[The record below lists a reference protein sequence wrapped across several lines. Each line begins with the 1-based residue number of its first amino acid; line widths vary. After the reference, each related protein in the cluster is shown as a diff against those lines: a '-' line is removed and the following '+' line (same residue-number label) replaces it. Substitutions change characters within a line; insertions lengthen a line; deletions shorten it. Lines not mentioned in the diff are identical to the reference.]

1 MVNIK
6 FQNAMNVGLKN
17 LTYVAIGF
25 VSTSAFAQQPIS
37 LEQAVQTALQKNQLI
52 KSAEYQVEYF
62 KQIKKT
68 STDIGKLSAIWMH
81 GQYNSLY
88 QDNNLTFV
96 QTLPFPTL
104 LGSQVQLGR
113 EQVIGAQKGLVSA
126 QNDLVFEVKSV
137 YYQLLYL
144 EALKK
149 LLQSQDSL
157 YEDFSRASSL
167 RYKPDESN
175 LLEKTTAETQLMEV
189 RNQSRINQADI
200 QIAESRLQAL
210 LKNEG
215 PVVASDIL
223 KKRELPQMLDTV
235 SLAANPQLSYLRQQA
250 AIGQRAKRV
259 ERNRLLP
266 DISVGYFNQTLVAI
280 QNITGLDRFF
290 GRDKRFQGFEL
301 GLSIPLL
308 FRAPVARAKAAAFTE
323 EILKKNAE
331 HFQTTLNG
339 TYRQALQEL
348 DKNLSSLDYYESSA
362 LNNAGL
368 ILSQARKAYRAGEI
382 GYIEYLQSLKNV
394 IAIRS
399 NYLQSLNFYNQSVVK
414 IEFLLGHI

>member
-1 MVNIK
+1 
-6 FQNAMNVGLKN
+6 MNVGLTN
-17 LTYVAIGF
+17 LTYVLVGF
-25 VSTSAFAQQPIS
+25 LSTGAFAQQPIS

-62 KQIKKT
+62 RQVKKM
-68 STDIGKLSAIWMH
+68 STDIGKLSAMWMH

-88 QDNNLTFV
+88 QDNNFTFV
-96 QTLPFPTL
+96 QTLPFPAL
-104 LGSQVQLGR
+104 LGSQIQLGK

-144 EALKK
+144 VALGN

-167 RYKPDESN
+167 RFKTGESN

-210 LKNEG
+210 LRNET
-215 PVVASDIL
+215 PVIASDVL
-223 KKRELPQMLDTV
+223 RKRELPESLDTV
-235 SLAANPQLSYLRQQA
+235 SLAANPQLNYLRQQA
-250 AIGQRAKRV
+250 AISQRARQV

-266 DISVGYFNQTLVAI
+266 DISVGYFNQSLIGI
-280 QNITGLDRFF
+280 QNINGLDRFF
-290 GRDKRFQGFEL
+290 GASKRFQGFEL
-301 GLSIPLL
+301 GLSIPLW
-308 FRAPVARAKAAAFTE
+308 FRPPVARAKAATINE
-323 EILKKNAE
+323 EILKKNAD
-331 HFQTTLNG
+331 HFQTTLQG

-348 DKNLSSLDYYESSA
+348 DKNLSSFTYYESSA
-362 LNNAGL
+362 LTNAGL
-368 ILSQARKAYRAGEI
+368 ILTQARKAYRGGEI
-382 GYIEYLQSLKNV
+382 GYIEYLQSLRN
-394 IAIRS
+394 AITIKS
-399 NYLQSLNFYNQSVVK
+399 NYLQSLNQYNQSVVK
-414 IEFLLGHI
+414 IEFLLGTI

>member
-1 MVNIK
+1 
-6 FQNAMNVGLKN
+6 MNVGLTN
-17 LTYVAIGF
+17 LTYVLVGF
-25 VSTSAFAQQPIS
+25 LSTGAFAQQPIS

-62 KQIKKT
+62 RQVKKT
-68 STDIGKLSAIWMH
+68 STDIGKLSAMWMH

-88 QDNNLTFV
+88 QDNNFTFV
-96 QTLPFPTL
+96 QTLPFPAL
-104 LGSQVQLGR
+104 LGSQIQLGK

-144 EALKK
+144 VALGN

-167 RYKPDESN
+167 RFKTGESN

-210 LKNEG
+210 LRNET
-215 PVVASDIL
+215 PVIASDVL
-223 KKRELPQMLDTV
+223 RKRELPESLDTV
-235 SLAANPQLSYLRQQA
+235 SLAANPQLNYLRQQA
-250 AIGQRAKRV
+250 AISQRARQV

-266 DISVGYFNQTLVAI
+266 DISVGYFNQTLIGI
-280 QNITGLDRFF
+280 QNINGLDQFF
-290 GRDKRFQGFEL
+290 GASKRFQGFEL
-301 GLSIPLL
+301 GLSIPLW
-308 FRAPVARAKAAAFTE
+308 FRPPVARAKAATINE
-323 EILKKNAE
+323 EILKKNAD
-331 HFQTTLNG
+331 HFQTTLQG

-348 DKNLSSLDYYESSA
+348 DKNLSSFTYYESSA
-362 LNNAGL
+362 LTNAGL
-368 ILSQARKAYRAGEI
+368 ILTQARKAYRGGEI
-382 GYIEYLQSLKNV
+382 GYIEYLQSLRN
-394 IAIRS
+394 AITIKS
-399 NYLQSLNFYNQSVVK
+399 NYLQSLNQYNQSVVK
-414 IEFLLGHI
+414 IEFLLGTI

>member
-1 MVNIK
+1 
-6 FQNAMNVGLKN
+6 MNVGLTN
-17 LTYVAIGF
+17 LTYVLVGF
-25 VSTSAFAQQPIS
+25 LSTGAFAQQPIS

-62 KQIKKT
+62 RQVKKT
-68 STDIGKLSAIWMH
+68 STDIGKLSAMWMH

-88 QDNNLTFV
+88 QDNNFTFV
-96 QTLPFPTL
+96 QTLPFPAL
-104 LGSQVQLGR
+104 LGSQIQLGK

-144 EALKK
+144 VALGN

-167 RYKPDESN
+167 RFKTGESN

-210 LKNEG
+210 LRNET
-215 PVVASDIL
+215 PVIASDVL
-223 KKRELPQMLDTV
+223 RKRELPEALDTV
-235 SLAANPQLSYLRQQA
+235 SLAANPQLNYLRQQA
-250 AIGQRAKRV
+250 AISQRARQV

-266 DISVGYFNQTLVAI
+266 DISVGYFNQSLIGI
-280 QNITGLDRFF
+280 QNINGLDRFF
-290 GRDKRFQGFEL
+290 GASKRFQGFEL
-301 GLSIPLL
+301 GLSIPLW
-308 FRAPVARAKAAAFTE
+308 FRPPVARAKAAAINE
-323 EILKKNAE
+323 EILKKNAD
-331 HFQTTLNG
+331 HFQTTLQG

-348 DKNLSSLDYYESSA
+348 DKNLSSFTYYESSA
-362 LNNAGL
+362 LTNAGL
-368 ILSQARKAYRAGEI
+368 ILTQARKAYRGGEI
-382 GYIEYLQSLKNV
+382 GYIEYLQSLRN
-394 IAIRS
+394 AITIKS
-399 NYLQSLNFYNQSVVK
+399 NYLQSLNQYNQSVVK
-414 IEFLLGHI
+414 IEFLLGTI

>member
-1 MVNIK
+1 
-6 FQNAMNVGLKN
+6 MNVGLTN
-17 LTYVAIGF
+17 LTYVLVGF
-25 VSTSAFAQQPIS
+25 LSTGAFAQQPIS

-62 KQIKKT
+62 RQVKKT
-68 STDIGKLSAIWMH
+68 STDIGKLSAMWMH

-88 QDNNLTFV
+88 QDNNFTFV
-96 QTLPFPTL
+96 QTLPFPAL
-104 LGSQVQLGR
+104 LGSQIQLGK

-144 EALKK
+144 VALGN

-167 RYKPDESN
+167 RFKTGESN

-210 LKNEG
+210 LRNET
-215 PVVASDIL
+215 PVIASDVL
-223 KKRELPQMLDTV
+223 RKRELPESLDTV
-235 SLAANPQLSYLRQQA
+235 SLAANPQLNYLRQQA
-250 AIGQRAKRV
+250 AISQRARQV

-266 DISVGYFNQTLVAI
+266 DISVGYFNQTLIGI
-280 QNITGLDRFF
+280 QNINGLDQFF
-290 GRDKRFQGFEL
+290 GASKRFQGFEL
-301 GLSIPLL
+301 GLSIPLW
-308 FRAPVARAKAAAFTE
+308 FRPPVARAKAAAINE
-323 EILKKNAE
+323 EILKKNAD
-331 HFQTTLNG
+331 HFQTTLQG

-348 DKNLSSLDYYESSA
+348 DKNLSSFTYYESSA
-362 LNNAGL
+362 LTNAGL
-368 ILSQARKAYRAGEI
+368 ILTQARKAYRGGEI
-382 GYIEYLQSLKNV
+382 GYIEYLQSLRN
-394 IAIRS
+394 AITIKS
-399 NYLQSLNFYNQSVVK
+399 NYLQSLNQYNQSVVK
-414 IEFLLGHI
+414 IEFLLGTI

>member
-1 MVNIK
+1 
-6 FQNAMNVGLKN
+6 MNVGLKN

-37 LEQAVQTALQKNQLI
+37 LEQAVQAALQKNQLI

-62 KQIKKT
+62 KQIKKA

-113 EQVIGAQKGLVSA
+113 EQVIGGQKGLVCA

-137 YYQLLYL
+137 YYQLIYL

-167 RYKPDESN
+167 RYKTGESN
-175 LLEKTTAETQLMEV
+175 LLEKTTAETQLMEI

-266 DISVGYFNQTLVAI
+266 EISVGYFNQTLVGI
-280 QNITGLDRFF
+280 QNINGLDRFF

-368 ILSQARKAYRAGEI
+368 ILSQARKAYRGGEI

>member
-1 MVNIK
+1 MKIS
-6 FQNAMNVGLKN
+6 LTN
-17 LTYVAIGF
+17 LTYVIIGF
-25 VSTSAFAQQPIS
+25 VSTSVFAQQPIS

-62 KQIKKT
+62 KQVKKT
-68 STDIGKLSAIWMH
+68 STDIGKLSAVWMH

-104 LGSQVQLGR
+104 LGSQIQLGK
-113 EQVIGAQKGLVSA
+113 EQVIGAQKSLRST

-144 EALKK
+144 EALNK

-167 RYKPDESN
+167 RYKTGESN

-200 QIAESRLQAL
+200 QIAASKLQAL
-210 LKNEG
+210 LRNETS
-215 PVVASDIL
+215 VIASDIL
-223 KKRELPQMLDTV
+223 KKRELPQAVDTI
-235 SLAANPQLSYLRQQA
+235 SLAGNPQLSYLRQQA
-250 AIGQRAKRV
+250 TIGQRAKRV

-266 DISVGYFNQTLVAI
+266 DISVGYFNQTLFGI
-280 QNITGLDRFF
+280 QNINGQDQFF

-301 GLSIPLL
+301 GLSIPLWFGPHL
-308 FRAPVARAKAAAFTE
+308 ARTKAAAFNE

-331 HFQTTLNG
+331 HFQTTLTG
-339 TYRQALQEL
+339 TYGQALQEL

-362 LNNAGL
+362 LKNAEL
-368 ILSQARKAYRAGEI
+368 ILVQARKAYRGGEI
-382 GYIEYLQSLKNV
+382 GYIEYLQSLKNA
-394 IAIRS
+394 IAIKS
-399 NYLQSLNFYNQSVVK
+399 NYLQALNLYNHSVVK
-414 IEFLLGHI
+414 IEFLLGTI

>member
-1 MVNIK
+1 
-6 FQNAMNVGLKN
+6 MNVGLKN
-17 LTYVAIGF
+17 LTYAAIGF

-37 LEQAVQTALQKNQLI
+37 LEQAVQAALQKNQLI

-62 KQIKKT
+62 KQIKKA

-104 LGSQVQLGR
+104 LGSQIQLGR

-167 RYKPDESN
+167 RYKTGESN

-266 DISVGYFNQTLVAI
+266 DISVGYFNQTLVGI
-280 QNITGLDRFF
+280 QNINGLDRFF

>member
-1 MVNIK
+1 MK
-6 FQNAMNVGLKN
+6 AGLTN
-17 LTYVAIGF
+17 LTFVIIGLLSQR
-25 VSTSAFAQQPIS
+25 VFAQQPIS

-62 KQIKKT
+62 KQVKKT
-68 STDIGKLSAIWMH
+68 STEIGKLSAMWMH

-104 LGSQVQLGR
+104 LGSQIQLGK
-113 EQVIGAQKGLVSA
+113 EQVIGAQKGLRST

-144 EALKK
+144 GALDK

-157 YEDFSRASSL
+157 YEDFSKASSL
-167 RYKPDESN
+167 RYKTGESN

-210 LKNEG
+210 LRNET
-215 PVVASDIL
+215 PVVASDML
-223 KKRELPQMLDTV
+223 KKRELPQALDTV
-235 SLAANPQLSYLRQQA
+235 SLAGNPQLNYLRQQA
-250 AIGQRAKRV
+250 AISQRTKIV
-259 ERNRLLP
+259 ERNRMFP
-266 DISVGYFNQTLVAI
+266 DISVGYFNQSLIGVENLNG
-280 QNITGLDRFF
+280 QDQFF
-290 GRDKRFQGFEL
+290 GRDKRFHGFEL
-301 GLSIPLL
+301 GLSIPLWFGPPL
-308 FRAPVARAKAAAFTE
+308 ARAKAAAFNE

-331 HFQTTLNG
+331 HFQTTLTG
-339 TYRQALQEL
+339 AYRQALQEL

-362 LNNAGL
+362 LKNAEL
-368 ILSQARKAYRAGEI
+368 ILVQARKAYRGGEI
-382 GYIEYLQSLKNV
+382 GYIEYLQSLKNA
-394 IAIRS
+394 IAIKS
-399 NYLQSLNFYNQSVVK
+399 NYLQSLNLYNHSVVK
-414 IEFLLGHI
+414 IEFLLGNI

>member
-1 MVNIK
+1 
-6 FQNAMNVGLKN
+6 MNVGLKN
-17 LTYVAIGF
+17 LTYLLIGF
-25 VSTSAFAQQPIS
+25 VSTGAFAQQPVS

-62 KQIKKT
+62 RQVKKT
-68 STDIGKLSAIWMH
+68 STDIGKLSAMWMH

-104 LGSQVQLGR
+104 LGSQIQLGK

-126 QNDLVFEVKSV
+126 QNDLVYEVKSV

-144 EALKK
+144 KELGN

-167 RYKPDESN
+167 RFKTGESN

-189 RNQSRINQADI
+189 RNQSRVNQADI

-210 LKNEG
+210 LRNET
-215 PVVASDIL
+215 PVIAGDIL
-223 KKRELPQMLDTV
+223 KKRELPEALDTV
-235 SLAANPQLSYLRQQA
+235 SLGANPQLNYLRQQA
-250 AIGQRAKRV
+250 AISQRARQV

-266 DISVGYFNQTLVAI
+266 DISVGYFNQSLIGI
-280 QNITGLDRFF
+280 QNINGLDRFF
-290 GRDKRFQGFEL
+290 GASKRFQGFEL
-301 GLSIPLL
+301 GLSIPLW
-308 FRAPVARAKAAAFTE
+308 FRPPVARAKAAAINE
-323 EILKKNAE
+323 EILKKNAD
-331 HFQTTLNG
+331 HFQTTLQG

-348 DKNLSSLDYYESSA
+348 DKNLSSFTYYESSA
-362 LNNAGL
+362 LKNAEL
-368 ILSQARKAYRAGEI
+368 ILIQARKAYRGGEI
-382 GYIEYLQSLKNV
+382 GYIEYLQSLRN
-394 IAIRS
+394 AITIKS
-399 NYLQSLNFYNQSVVK
+399 NYLQSLNQYNQSVVK
-414 IEFLLGHI
+414 IEFLLGTI

>member
-1 MVNIK
+1 MK
-6 FQNAMNVGLKN
+6 AGLTN
-17 LTYVAIGF
+17 LTCVFIGF
-25 VSTSAFAQQPIS
+25 LCPNVFAQQPTS

-52 KSAEYQVEYF
+52 KSAEYQIEYY
-62 KQIKKT
+62 KQVKKT
-68 STDIGKLSAIWMH
+68 STDIGKMSAVWMH

-104 LGSQVQLGR
+104 VGSQIQLGK
-113 EQVIGAQKGLVSA
+113 EQVIGAQKGLRSA

-167 RYKPDESN
+167 RYKTGESN

-210 LKNEG
+210 LRNEV
-215 PVVASDIL
+215 PVVAGDIL
-223 KKRELPQMLDTV
+223 KKRDLPQALDTL
-235 SLAANPQLSYLRQQA
+235 SLGGNPHLNYLRQQVT
-250 AIGQRAKRV
+250 ISQRAKRV

-266 DISVGYFNQTLVAI
+266 DISVGYFNQSLIGI
-280 QNITGLDRFF
+280 QNINGLDQNF
-290 GRDKRFQGFEL
+290 GRDKHFQGFEL
-301 GLSIPLL
+301 GLSIPLWFGPAL
-308 FRAPVARAKAAAFTE
+308 ARAKAAAFTE
-323 EILKKNAE
+323 EIVRSNAD
-331 HFQTTLNG
+331 HYQTTLNG
-339 TYRQALQEL
+339 VYRQALQEL
-348 DKNLSSLDYYESSA
+348 AKNLSSLGYYESSA
-362 LNNAGL
+362 LKNAQL
-368 ILSQARKAYRAGEI
+368 ILVQAGKAFGGGEI
-382 GYIEYLQSLKNV
+382 GYIEYLQSVKNA
-394 IAIRS
+394 IAIKS
-399 NYLQSLNFYNQSVVK
+399 NYLQSLNLYNQSVVK
-414 IEFLLGHI
+414 IEFLLGTI